1 LTTEARKAII
11 RSPLLHYLCRNR
23 ALLRYGPLNQNF
35 RAKKESLMA
44 VRPMVQADNPLLRKK
59 SKKVRRFGR
68 ALQNLI
74 DDMVET
80 MHAVHGLGLAA
91 PQIGVSQQ
99 VIVIQLPEDEE
110 DPQSGKLYV
119 LCNPEIVKTAGEEE
133 SEEGCL
139 SVPGFVG
146 DVRRAAVVTVKGLDR
161 HGKKIRIKAEGLLAR
176 AFQHEVDHIN
186 GVLYIDRVDS
196 PEKIRR
202 IVPVEE
208 QGSQETSQE
217 DLAL

>member
-1 LTTEARKAII
+1 
-11 RSPLLHYLCRNR
+11 
-23 ALLRYGPLNQNF
+23 
-35 RAKKESLMA
+35 MA
-44 VRPMVQADNPLLRKK
+44 VRPIVLADNPPLLQKP
-59 SKKVRRFGR
+59 KKVKRFGR

-146 DVRRAAVVTVKGLDR
+146 DARRATVVTVKGLDR

-176 AFQHEVDHIN
+176 AFQHEIDHIN
-186 GVLYIDRVDS
+186 GILYIDRVDS

-202 IVPVEE
+202 IMPVEE
-208 QGSQETSQE
+208 QGHQEASQEEQPQ
-217 DLAL
+217 

>member
-1 LTTEARKAII
+1 
-11 RSPLLHYLCRNR
+11 
-23 ALLRYGPLNQNF
+23 
-35 RAKKESLMA
+35 MA
-44 VRPMVQADNPLLRKK
+44 VRPIVRADNPLLRQK
-59 SKKVRRFGR
+59 SKKVKRFGQ

-99 VIVIQLPEDEE
+99 VIVIQLPDDEE
-110 DPQSGKLYV
+110 DAQSGKLYV
-119 LCNPEIVKTAGEEE
+119 LCNPEIVRTAGEGEE

-139 SVPGFVG
+139 SVPGFAG
-146 DVRRAAVVTVKGLDR
+146 DVRRATVVTVKGLDR

-176 AFQHEVDHIN
+176 AFQHEIDHIN
-186 GVLYIDRVDS
+186 GTLYIDRVDS

-202 IVPVEE
+202 IVPLEE
-208 QGSQETSQE
+208 QGPQETSQE
-217 DLAL
+217 EQAQ

>member
-1 LTTEARKAII
+1 
-11 RSPLLHYLCRNR
+11 
-23 ALLRYGPLNQNF
+23 
-35 RAKKESLMA
+35 MA
-44 VRPMVQADNPLLRKK
+44 VRPIVQADNPILRQK
-59 SKKVRRFGR
+59 SKKVKRFGR
-68 ALQNLI
+68 ALQNLV

-80 MHAVHGLGLAA
+80 MHAVNGLGLAA

-99 VIVIQLPEDEE
+99 VIVVQLPEDEE

-119 LCNPEIVKTAGEEE
+119 LCNPEIVRTVGEEEE

-146 DVRRAAVVTVKGLDR
+146 DARRATVVTVKGLDR

-176 AFQHEVDHIN
+176 AFQHEIDHIN
-186 GVLYIDRVDS
+186 GILYIDRVDS
-196 PEKIRR
+196 PQKIRR

-208 QGSQETSQE
+208 QEPPEASQEEQ
-217 DLAL
+217 AQ

>member
-1 LTTEARKAII
+1 
-11 RSPLLHYLCRNR
+11 
-23 ALLRYGPLNQNF
+23 
-35 RAKKESLMA
+35 MA
-44 VRPMVQADNPLLRKK
+44 VRPIVQADNPLLRKK
-59 SKKVRRFGR
+59 SKKVKRFGR

-139 SVPGFVG
+139 SVPGFAG

-176 AFQHEVDHIN
+176 AFQHEIDHIN
-186 GVLYIDRVDS
+186 GTLYIDRVDS

-208 QGSQETSQE
+208 QEPQEVAQE
-217 DLAL
+217 EPAL

>member
-1 LTTEARKAII
+1 
-11 RSPLLHYLCRNR
+11 
-23 ALLRYGPLNQNF
+23 
-35 RAKKESLMA
+35 MA
-44 VRPMVQADNPLLRKK
+44 VRPLVRADDPLLRKK
-59 SKKVRRFGR
+59 SKKVKRFGQ

-80 MHAVHGLGLAA
+80 MHAIYGLGLAA
-91 PQIGVSQQ
+91 PQIGVLQQ
-99 VIVIQLPEDEE
+99 IIVIQLPENEK

-176 AFQHEVDHIN
+176 ALQHEIDHIN
-186 GVLYIDRVDS
+186 GVLYIDQVDS

-208 QGSQETSQE
+208 QGAQEASQEE
-217 DLAL
+217 PAL

>member
-1 LTTEARKAII
+1 
-11 RSPLLHYLCRNR
+11 
-23 ALLRYGPLNQNF
+23 
-35 RAKKESLMA
+35 MA
-44 VRPMVQADNPLLRKK
+44 VRPIVQADNPLLRKK
-59 SKKVRRFGR
+59 SKKVKRFGR

-91 PQIGVSQQ
+91 PQIGVSRQ

-110 DPQSGKLYV
+110 DSQSGKLYV
-119 LCNPEIVKTAGEEE
+119 LCNPEIVKTVGEEE

-146 DVRRAAVVTVKGLDR
+146 DVRRAAAVTVKGFDR
-161 HGKKIRIKAEGLLAR
+161 HGKKMRVKAEGLLAR
-176 AFQHEVDHIN
+176 AFQHEIDHIN
-186 GVLYIDRVDS
+186 GTLYIDRVDS
-196 PEKIRR
+196 PEKIRH

-208 QGSQETSQE
+208 QGSQEVSRE
-217 DLAL
+217 EPAL

>member
-1 LTTEARKAII
+1 
-11 RSPLLHYLCRNR
+11 
-23 ALLRYGPLNQNF
+23 
-35 RAKKESLMA
+35 MA
-44 VRPMVQADNPLLRKK
+44 VRPIVQADNPLLRKK
-59 SKKVRRFGR
+59 SKKVKRFGR
-68 ALQNLI
+68 SLQNLV

-133 SEEGCL
+133 IEEGCL
-139 SVPGFVG
+139 SVPGFAG
-146 DVRRAAVVTVKGLDR
+146 DVQRAAVVTVKGLDR

-176 AFQHEVDHIN
+176 AFQHEIDHIN

-208 QGSQETSQE
+208 QEPQEVAQE
-217 DLAL
+217 EPAL

>member
-1 LTTEARKAII
+1 
-11 RSPLLHYLCRNR
+11 
-23 ALLRYGPLNQNF
+23 
-35 RAKKESLMA
+35 MA

-59 SKKVRRFGR
+59 SKKVKRFGR

-146 DVRRAAVVTVKGLDR
+146 DVRRATVVTVKGLDR

-208 QGSQETSQE
+208 QGSQEASRE
-217 DLAL
+217 EPAL

>member
-1 LTTEARKAII
+1 
-11 RSPLLHYLCRNR
+11 
-23 ALLRYGPLNQNF
+23 
-35 RAKKESLMA
+35 MA
-44 VRPMVQADNPLLRKK
+44 VRPLVQADNPILRQK
-59 SKKVRRFGR
+59 SKRVKQFGQ

-80 MHAVHGLGLAA
+80 MHAVNGLGLAA

-119 LCNPEIVKTAGEEE
+119 LCNPEIVRTVGEEEE

-146 DVRRAAVVTVKGLDR
+146 DVRRAAVVTVKGLDQ
-161 HGKKIRIKAEGLLAR
+161 HGKRIRVKAEGLLAR
-176 AFQHEVDHIN
+176 AFQHEIDHIN
-186 GVLYIDRVDS
+186 GTLYIDRVDS

-208 QGSQETSQE
+208 QEPQETSQE
-217 DLAL
+217 EPAL

>member
-1 LTTEARKAII
+1 MAIRPI
-11 RSPLLHYLCRNR
+11 
-23 ALLRYGPLNQNF
+23 
-35 RAKKESLMA
+35 
-44 VRPMVQADNPLLRKK
+44 VRADNPILRQK
-59 SKKVRRFGR
+59 SKKVKRFGQ

-80 MHAVHGLGLAA
+80 MHATHGLGLAA

-99 VIVIQLPEDEE
+99 VIVIQLPENEE

-119 LCNPEIVKTAGEEE
+119 LCNPEILRTTGEEE

-161 HGKKIRIKAEGLLAR
+161 HGKKTRIKAEGLLAR
-176 AFQHEVDHIN
+176 AFQHEIDHVN
-186 GVLYIDRVDS
+186 GALFIERVDS

-208 QGSQETSQE
+208 QGPQEASQEE
-217 DLAL
+217 PAL

>member
-1 LTTEARKAII
+1 MT
-11 RSPLLHYLCRNR
+11 
-23 ALLRYGPLNQNF
+23 
-35 RAKKESLMA
+35 
-44 VRPMVQADNPLLRKK
+44 VRPIVHADDPVLRQK
-59 SKKVRRFGR
+59 SKKVKRFGQ
-68 ALQNLI
+68 ALQNLV

-91 PQIGVSQQ
+91 PQIGVSRQ
-99 VIVIQLPEDEE
+99 VIVVQLPENEE

-119 LCNPEIVKTAGEEE
+119 LCNPEIVRTAGEEEE

-146 DVRRAAVVTVKGLDR
+146 DVGRAAVVTVKGLDR
-161 HGKKIRIKAEGLLAR
+161 HGKKVRIKAEGLLAR
-176 AFQHEVDHIN
+176 AFQHEIDHIN
-186 GVLYIDRVDS
+186 GFLYIDRVDD

-208 QGSQETSQE
+208 QGAQEASPE
-217 DLAL
+217 EPAL

>member
-1 LTTEARKAII
+1 
-11 RSPLLHYLCRNR
+11 
-23 ALLRYGPLNQNF
+23 
-35 RAKKESLMA
+35 
-44 VRPMVQADNPLLRKK
+44 
-59 SKKVRRFGR
+59 
-68 ALQNLI
+68 LQNLI

-119 LCNPEIVKTAGEEE
+119 LCNPEIIKTAGEEE
-133 SEEGCL
+133 IEEGCL

-146 DVRRAAVVTVKGLDR
+146 DVRRAAALTVKGLDR

-208 QGSQETSQE
+208 QEPQEVAQE
-217 DLAL
+217 EEPAL

>member
-1 LTTEARKAII
+1 
-11 RSPLLHYLCRNR
+11 
-23 ALLRYGPLNQNF
+23 
-35 RAKKESLMA
+35 MA
-44 VRPMVQADNPLLRKK
+44 VRPVVQADNPVLRQK
-59 SKKVRRFGR
+59 SKKIKRFGQ

-80 MHAVHGLGLAA
+80 MHAVNGLGLAA

-99 VIVIQLPEDEE
+99 VIVLQLPEDEE
-110 DPQSGKLYV
+110 NPQSGKLYV
-119 LCNPEIVKTAGEEE
+119 LCNPEIVRTVGEEEE

-176 AFQHEVDHIN
+176 ALQHEIDHIN
-186 GVLYIDRVDS
+186 GTLYIDRVDS

-208 QGSQETSQE
+208 QEPQETSQE
-217 DLAL
+217 EPAL

>member
-1 LTTEARKAII
+1 
-11 RSPLLHYLCRNR
+11 
-23 ALLRYGPLNQNF
+23 
-35 RAKKESLMA
+35 MA
-44 VRPMVQADNPLLRKK
+44 VRPIVQADNPLLRQK
-59 SKKVRRFGR
+59 SKKVKRFGQ

-99 VIVIQLPEDEE
+99 VVVIQLPENEN

-119 LCNPEIVKTAGEEE
+119 VCNPEIVKAVGEEE

-146 DVRRAAVVTVKGLDR
+146 DVRRAAAVTVKGLDQ
-161 HGKKIRIKAEGLLAR
+161 HGRKIRIKAEGLLAR
-176 AFQHEVDHIN
+176 AFQHEIDHIN

-202 IVPVEE
+202 VVPPEE
-208 QGSQETSQE
+208 QRPLEES
-217 DLAL
+217 AL

>member
-1 LTTEARKAII
+1 VVIAIQAAQAAEPKFQ
-11 RSPLLHYLCRNR
+11 S
-23 ALLRYGPLNQNF
+23 NQGD
-35 RAKKESLMA
+35 SMA
-44 VRPMVQADNPLLRKK
+44 VRPMVHADNPILRQK
-59 SKKVRRFGR
+59 SKKVKRFGQ
-68 ALQNLI
+68 ALQKLI
-74 DDMVET
+74 DDMLET
-80 MHAVHGLGLAA
+80 MHATHGLGLAA

-119 LCNPEIVKTAGEEE
+119 FCNPEIVRTAGEEEE

-161 HGKKIRIKAEGLLAR
+161 RGKKIRIKAEGLLAR
-176 AFQHEVDHIN
+176 AFQHEIDHIN

-196 PEKIRR
+196 PEKMRR

-208 QGSQETSQE
+208 QGPQKASQEE
-217 DLAL
+217 PAL

>member
-1 LTTEARKAII
+1 MAI
-11 RSPLLHYLCRNR
+11 
-23 ALLRYGPLNQNF
+23 
-35 RAKKESLMA
+35 
-44 VRPMVQADNPLLRKK
+44 RPMVQADNPLLRKK
-59 SKKVRRFGR
+59 SKKVKRFGR

-186 GVLYIDRVDS
+186 GVLYIERVDS
-196 PEKIRR
+196 PEKIRH
-202 IVPVEE
+202 IVPPEE
-208 QGSQETSQE
+208 QEPQEVAQE
-217 DLAL
+217 EPAL

>member
-1 LTTEARKAII
+1 MAIRPI
-11 RSPLLHYLCRNR
+11 
-23 ALLRYGPLNQNF
+23 
-35 RAKKESLMA
+35 
-44 VRPMVQADNPLLRKK
+44 VRADNPILRQK
-59 SKKVRRFGR
+59 SKKVKRFGQ

-80 MHAVHGLGLAA
+80 MHAAPGLGLAA

-99 VIVIQLPEDEE
+99 VIVIQLPENEE

-119 LCNPEIVKTAGEEE
+119 LCNPEILKTAGEEE

-176 AFQHEVDHIN
+176 AFQHEIDHVN
-186 GVLYIDRVDS
+186 GALFIERVDS

-208 QGSQETSQE
+208 QGPQEASQEE
-217 DLAL
+217 PAL

>member
-1 LTTEARKAII
+1 
-11 RSPLLHYLCRNR
+11 
-23 ALLRYGPLNQNF
+23 
-35 RAKKESLMA
+35 MA
-44 VRPMVQADNPLLRKK
+44 VRPIVQADNPLLRKK
-59 SKKVRRFGR
+59 SKKVKRFGR

-186 GVLYIDRVDS
+186 GVLYIERVDS
-196 PEKIRR
+196 PEKIRH
-202 IVPVEE
+202 IVPPEE
-208 QGSQETSQE
+208 QEPQEVAQE
-217 DLAL
+217 EPAL

>member
-1 LTTEARKAII
+1 
-11 RSPLLHYLCRNR
+11 
-23 ALLRYGPLNQNF
+23 
-35 RAKKESLMA
+35 
-44 VRPMVQADNPLLRKK
+44 
-59 SKKVRRFGR
+59 
-68 ALQNLI
+68 
-74 DDMVET
+74 MVET

-91 PQIGVSQQ
+91 PQIGVSQR

-119 LCNPEIVKTAGEEE
+119 LCNPEIVKTAGEGEE

-139 SVPGFVG
+139 SVPGFAG

-161 HGKKIRIKAEGLLAR
+161 HGEKIRIKAEGLLAR
-176 AFQHEVDHIN
+176 AFQHEIDHIN

-208 QGSQETSQE
+208 QGTQKTSPE
-217 DLAL
+217 EPAL

>member
-1 LTTEARKAII
+1 
-11 RSPLLHYLCRNR
+11 
-23 ALLRYGPLNQNF
+23 
-35 RAKKESLMA
+35 MA
-44 VRPMVQADNPLLRKK
+44 VRPIVQADDPLLRKK
-59 SKKVRRFGR
+59 SKKVKRFGR

-99 VIVIQLPEDEE
+99 VIVIQLPENEE

-146 DVRRAAVVTVKGLDR
+146 DVRRAAAVTVKGLDR

-176 AFQHEVDHIN
+176 AFQHEIDHIN
-186 GVLYIDRVDS
+186 GALYIDRVDS

-208 QGSQETSQE
+208 QGSQEASPE
-217 DLAL
+217 DSAL

>member
-1 LTTEARKAII
+1 MAI
-11 RSPLLHYLCRNR
+11 
-23 ALLRYGPLNQNF
+23 
-35 RAKKESLMA
+35 
-44 VRPMVQADNPLLRKK
+44 RPIVQADNPLLRKK
-59 SKKVRRFGR
+59 SKKVKRFGR

-146 DVRRAAVVTVKGLDR
+146 DVRRAAVVIVKGLDR

-176 AFQHEVDHIN
+176 AFQHEIDHIN
-186 GVLYIDRVDS
+186 GALYIDRVDS

-208 QGSQETSQE
+208 QGPQETFQE
-217 DLAL
+217 DPAL

>member
-1 LTTEARKAII
+1 
-11 RSPLLHYLCRNR
+11 
-23 ALLRYGPLNQNF
+23 
-35 RAKKESLMA
+35 MA

-59 SKKVRRFGR
+59 SKKVKRFGR

-146 DVRRAAVVTVKGLDR
+146 DVRRATVVTVKGLDR

-176 AFQHEVDHIN
+176 AFQHEIDHIN
-186 GVLYIDRVDS
+186 GALYIDRVDS

-208 QGSQETSQE
+208 QGSQEASRE
-217 DLAL
+217 EPAL

>member
-1 LTTEARKAII
+1 
-11 RSPLLHYLCRNR
+11 
-23 ALLRYGPLNQNF
+23 
-35 RAKKESLMA
+35 MA
-44 VRPMVQADNPLLRKK
+44 VRPLVQADNPVLRQK
-59 SKKVRRFGR
+59 SKRVKQFGR
-68 ALQNLI
+68 ALQDLI
-74 DDMVET
+74 EDMVET
-80 MHAVHGLGLAA
+80 MHATHGLGLAA

-133 SEEGCL
+133 ESEEGCL
-139 SVPGFVG
+139 SVPGFAG

-176 AFQHEVDHIN
+176 AFQHEIDHIN
-186 GVLYIDRVDS
+186 GALFIDRVDS
-196 PEKIRR
+196 PDKIRR

-208 QGSQETSQE
+208 QGSQEEPAS
-217 DLAL
+217 

>member
-1 LTTEARKAII
+1 
-11 RSPLLHYLCRNR
+11 
-23 ALLRYGPLNQNF
+23 
-35 RAKKESLMA
+35 MA
-44 VRPMVQADNPLLRKK
+44 VHPLVQADNPILRQK
-59 SKKVRRFGR
+59 SKRVRQFGR

-74 DDMVET
+74 EDMVET
-80 MHAVHGLGLAA
+80 MHATHGLGLAA

-119 LCNPEIVKTAGEEE
+119 VCNPEIVRTAGEEE

-139 SVPGFVG
+139 SVPGFAG

-161 HGKKIRIKAEGLLAR
+161 HGSKIRIKAEGLLAR
-176 AFQHEVDHIN
+176 AFQHEIDHIN
-186 GVLYIDRVDS
+186 GALYIDRVDS

-202 IVPVEE
+202 VVPVEE
-208 QGSQETSQE
+208 QGPQKEPTS
-217 DLAL
+217 

>member
-1 LTTEARKAII
+1 MAI
-11 RSPLLHYLCRNR
+11 
-23 ALLRYGPLNQNF
+23 
-35 RAKKESLMA
+35 
-44 VRPMVQADNPLLRKK
+44 RPIVQADNPLLRKR
-59 SKKVRRFGR
+59 SKKVKRFGR

-146 DVRRAAVVTVKGLDR
+146 DVRRAAVVIVKGLDR

-176 AFQHEVDHIN
+176 AFQHEIDHIN
-186 GVLYIDRVDS
+186 GALYIDRVDS

-208 QGSQETSQE
+208 QGPQETFQE
-217 DLAL
+217 DPAL

>member
-1 LTTEARKAII
+1 
-11 RSPLLHYLCRNR
+11 
-23 ALLRYGPLNQNF
+23 
-35 RAKKESLMA
+35 MA
-44 VRPMVQADNPLLRKK
+44 VRPLVRADDSLLRKK
-59 SKKVRRFGR
+59 SKKVKRFGQ

-80 MHAVHGLGLAA
+80 MHATYGLGLAA
-91 PQIGVSQQ
+91 PQIGVLQQ
-99 VIVIQLPEDEE
+99 VIVIQLPENEE

-119 LCNPEIVKTAGEEE
+119 LCNPEIVKTVGEEE

-176 AFQHEVDHIN
+176 ALQHEIDHIN
-186 GVLYIDRVDS
+186 GVLYIDQVDS

-208 QGSQETSQE
+208 QGAQEASQEE
-217 DLAL
+217 PAL

>member
-1 LTTEARKAII
+1 
-11 RSPLLHYLCRNR
+11 
-23 ALLRYGPLNQNF
+23 
-35 RAKKESLMA
+35 MA
-44 VRPMVQADNPLLRKK
+44 VRPIVRADDPVLRKK
-59 SKKVRRFGR
+59 AKKVKRFGQ

-74 DDMVET
+74 EDMLET

-99 VIVIQLPEDEE
+99 VIVIQLPENEE

-119 LCNPEIVKTAGEEE
+119 LCNPKIVRTAGEEE

-146 DVRRAAVVTVKGLDR
+146 DVRRAGVVTVKGLDR

-176 AFQHEVDHIN
+176 AFQHEVDHVN

-196 PEKIRR
+196 PDKIHR

-208 QGSQETSQE
+208 QGPQEAFPE
-217 DLAL
+217 EPAL

>member
-1 LTTEARKAII
+1 
-11 RSPLLHYLCRNR
+11 
-23 ALLRYGPLNQNF
+23 
-35 RAKKESLMA
+35 MA
-44 VRPMVQADNPLLRKK
+44 VRPIVHADNPILRQK
-59 SKKVRRFGR
+59 SKKVKRFGQ

-80 MHAVHGLGLAA
+80 MCAANGLGLAA

-99 VIVIQLPEDEE
+99 VIIIQLPENEE

-119 LCNPEIVKTAGEEE
+119 LCNPEIVRTAGEEEE

-146 DVRRAAVVTVKGLDR
+146 YVRRPTVVTVKGLDSK
-161 HGKKIRIKAEGLLAR
+161 GKKIRIKAKGLLAR
-176 AFQHEVDHIN
+176 AFQHEIDHIN
-186 GVLYIDRVDS
+186 GILYIDRVDS

-202 IVPVEE
+202 IVPLEE
-208 QGSQETSQE
+208 QGPQEE
-217 DLAL
+217 PAL

>member
-1 LTTEARKAII
+1 
-11 RSPLLHYLCRNR
+11 
-23 ALLRYGPLNQNF
+23 
-35 RAKKESLMA
+35 MA
-44 VRPMVQADNPLLRKK
+44 VRPMVRADNPILRQK
-59 SKKVRRFGR
+59 SKKVKRFGQ

-80 MHAVHGLGLAA
+80 MHAAHGLGLAA

-99 VIVIQLPEDEE
+99 VIVIQLPENEE
-110 DPQSGKLYV
+110 DPQSDKLYV
-119 LCNPEIVKTAGEEE
+119 FCNPEIVRTAGEEEE

-146 DVRRAAVVTVKGLDR
+146 DVQRTTVVTVKGLDSE
-161 HGKKIRIKAEGLLAR
+161 GKKTRIKAEGLLAR
-176 AFQHEVDHIN
+176 AFQHEIDHIN
-186 GVLYIDRVDS
+186 GILFINRVDS

-208 QGSQETSQE
+208 QGPQEASPE
-217 DLAL
+217 EPAL

>member
-1 LTTEARKAII
+1 
-11 RSPLLHYLCRNR
+11 
-23 ALLRYGPLNQNF
+23 
-35 RAKKESLMA
+35 MA
-44 VRPMVQADNPLLRKK
+44 VRPIVQADDPVLRKK
-59 SKKVRRFGR
+59 SKKVKRFGR

-80 MHAVHGLGLAA
+80 MHAVRGLGLAA

-133 SEEGCL
+133 IEEGCL

-146 DVRRAAVVTVKGLDR
+146 DVRRAAALTVKGLDR

-208 QGSQETSQE
+208 QEPQEVAQE
-217 DLAL
+217 EEPAL

>member
-1 LTTEARKAII
+1 
-11 RSPLLHYLCRNR
+11 
-23 ALLRYGPLNQNF
+23 
-35 RAKKESLMA
+35 MA
-44 VRPMVQADNPLLRKK
+44 VRPIVQADNPLLRKK
-59 SKKVRRFGR
+59 SKKVKRFGR

-99 VIVIQLPEDEE
+99 VIVIQLPEDEG

-176 AFQHEVDHIN
+176 AFQHEIDHIN
-186 GVLYIDRVDS
+186 GALYIDRVDS

-208 QGSQETSQE
+208 QGSQEASRE
-217 DLAL
+217 EPAL

>member
-1 LTTEARKAII
+1 
-11 RSPLLHYLCRNR
+11 
-23 ALLRYGPLNQNF
+23 
-35 RAKKESLMA
+35 
-44 VRPMVQADNPLLRKK
+44 MVQADNPILRQK
-59 SKKVRRFGR
+59 SKKVKRFGQ

-80 MHAVHGLGLAA
+80 MHATHGLGLAA

-99 VIVIQLPEDEE
+99 LIVIQLPEDEE

-119 LCNPEIVKTAGEEE
+119 LCNPEIVRTAGAEEE

-146 DVRRAAVVTVKGLDR
+146 DVQRATVVTVKGLDSE
-161 HGKKIRIKAEGLLAR
+161 GKKTRIKAEGLLAR
-176 AFQHEVDHIN
+176 AFQHEIDHIN
-186 GVLYIDRVDS
+186 GILFINRVDS
-196 PEKIRR
+196 PEKIRC

-208 QGSQETSQE
+208 QGPQEASPE
-217 DLAL
+217 EPAL

>member
-1 LTTEARKAII
+1 
-11 RSPLLHYLCRNR
+11 
-23 ALLRYGPLNQNF
+23 
-35 RAKKESLMA
+35 MA
-44 VRPMVQADNPLLRKK
+44 VRPLVQADNPLLRQK
-59 SKKVRRFGR
+59 SKKVKRFGQ

-80 MHAVHGLGLAA
+80 MHAINGLGLAA

-99 VIVIQLPEDEE
+99 VIVIQLPENEE

-119 LCNPEIVKTAGEEE
+119 LCNPEIVRTAGEEE
-133 SEEGCL
+133 ESDEGCL

-161 HGKKIRIKAEGLLAR
+161 HGKKIRIKAEGLLAQ
-176 AFQHEVDHIN
+176 AFQHEIDHIN
-186 GVLYIDRVDS
+186 GVLFIDRVDS

-208 QGSQETSQE
+208 QGPQGISQEE
-217 DLAL
+217 PGL

>member
-1 LTTEARKAII
+1 
-11 RSPLLHYLCRNR
+11 
-23 ALLRYGPLNQNF
+23 
-35 RAKKESLMA
+35 MA
-44 VRPMVQADNPLLRKK
+44 VRPLVQADNSILRQK
-59 SKKVRRFGR
+59 SKKVKRFGQ

-80 MHAVHGLGLAA
+80 MHAVNGLGLAA

-119 LCNPEIVKTAGEEE
+119 MCNPEIVRTVGEEEE

-208 QGSQETSQE
+208 QGPQETSQE
-217 DLAL
+217 EPAL

>member
-1 LTTEARKAII
+1 
-11 RSPLLHYLCRNR
+11 
-23 ALLRYGPLNQNF
+23 
-35 RAKKESLMA
+35 MA
-44 VRPMVQADNPLLRKK
+44 VRPIVQADNPLLRKK
-59 SKKVRRFGR
+59 SKKVKRFGR

-74 DDMVET
+74 NDMVET
-80 MHAVHGLGLAA
+80 MHAVRGLGLAA

-146 DVRRAAVVTVKGLDR
+146 DVRRAAAVTVKGFDR
-161 HGKKIRIKAEGLLAR
+161 HGKKMRVKAEGLLAR
-176 AFQHEVDHIN
+176 AFQHEIDHIN
-186 GVLYIDRVDS
+186 GTLYIDRVDS
-196 PEKIRR
+196 PEKIRH

-208 QGSQETSQE
+208 QGSQEVSRE
-217 DLAL
+217 EPAL